1 MPGRISPNVKV
12 ALRCGYA
19 SPRRKSSLLA
29 LRSTSACK
37 TGRNLPFSV
46 NDAECLDLATP
57 DVPSDQRN
65 VKGFLRPPMFRRRPT
80 SRYGTDLP
88 HKVKPQ
94 LHPPRKA
101 SPVESNLP
109 TPSRLIDVP
118 PGINGWFS
126 TGIGSYW

>member
-29 LRSTSACK
+29 LRYTSACK

-46 NDAECLDLATP
+46 IDAECLDLATP

-65 VKGFLRPPMFRRRPT
+65 VKRFPPAT
-80 SRYGTDLP
+80 
-88 HKVKPQ
+88 
-94 LHPPRKA
+94 
-101 SPVESNLP
+101 
-109 TPSRLIDVP
+109 DVP
-118 PGINGWFS
+118 PA
-126 TGIGSYW
+126 TDEPVRDGSSPQGSIAATPSARSEPRGVELADPVATN